1 MLALER
7 GDGTMTPWLLGGVAA
22 YAIAVGGLWLAQD
35 GLVFPTAA
43 TVRRGDEPPPR
54 AAVARTLRTP
64 DGETVQGWLMRRE
77 RSRGLVLGF
86 QGNAWHGDDFFNFL
100 AHRLPDH
107 DVAVFHYRGYAPST
121 GRPSE
126 AALVADAVLIHDRL
140 REELRPERVLAA
152 GFSLGSG
159 VAAQLAAQR
168 SIDGALLVTPFD
180 SIEAIARTRYPWVP
194 VRRLLAHPFRSDL
207 ALRGRELPVA
217 VIAAGADRV
226 VPPER
231 TRSLEAG
238 LARLV
243 FSHTLADASH
253 QDLYDRAEF
262 QSVLERA
269 IDSLHRARAAELN
282 VEVLSDE
289 RPRS

>member
-1 MLALER
+1 
-7 GDGTMTPWLLGGVAA
+7 MTPWLLGGVAA

-43 TVRRGDEPPPR
+43 TVRRDDEPPPPG
-54 AAVARTLRTP
+54 AVARELRTA
-64 DGETVQGWLMRRE
+64 DGEVVQGWLLRRK

-86 QGNAWHGDDFFNFL
+86 QGNAWHGDDFFRFL

-126 AALVADAVLIHDRL
+126 AALVADALLIHDRL
-140 REELRPERVLAA
+140 RSELRPARVLAA

-194 VRRLLAHPFRSDL
+194 VRPLLAHPFRSDRAL
-207 ALRGRELPVA
+207 AGREVPVA

-231 TRSLEAG
+231 TRALESA

-243 FSHTLADASH
+243 YSRTLPDASH
-253 QDLYDRAEF
+253 QNLYDRPEF
-262 QSVLERA
+262 QLALEHA
-269 IDSLHRARAAELN
+269 VDSLHRARDTELS
-282 VEVLSDE
+282 VELLSDGP
-289 RPRS
+289 PRS

>member
-7 GDGTMTPWLLGGVAA
+7 GDRTMTPWLLGGVAA

-54 AAVARTLRTP
+54 EAVVRTLSTP
-64 DGETVQGWLMRRE
+64 DGERVQGWVLRR
-77 RSRGLVLGF
+77 SHARGLVLGF

-107 DVAVFHYRGYAPST
+107 HVAVFHYRGYAPST

-126 AALVADAVLIHDRL
+126 AALIADALLIHDRL
-140 REELRPERVLAA
+140 RDELRPPRVIAA

-180 SIEAIARTRYPWVP
+180 SIEAIARRRYPWVP
-194 VRRLLAHPFRSDL
+194 VRPLLAHPFRSDR
-207 ALRGRELPVA
+207 ALTGREVPVA

-226 VPPER
+226 VPPEH
-231 TRSLEAG
+231 TRALEAA

-243 FSHTLADASH
+243 FSHTLPDASH
-253 QDLYDRAEF
+253 QDLYDRPEF
-262 QSVLERA
+262 QTVLERA
-269 IDSLHRARAAELN
+269 IEAIHRARATEVSAEI
-282 VEVLSDE
+282 LSDE